1 MLDGRD
7 SLVVLPTGGGKSL
20 CFQAPA
26 LVIGARPFD
35 RERQDDTNVGAAN
48 ANALASHAAT
58 HMHSGR
64 DERVAALTRSSDG
77 RSSGARSGPTPSAS
91 DDADARE
98 YHWDELEDT
107 SVAGAQPDARGA
119 SVQREEPRCRAPFSR
134 QRRGFAL
141 VVSPLIS
148 LMKDQVD
155 GLRVDGV
162 EAAYLNSTQTSAE
175 RDSVLA
181 SLRDDRC
188 RLLYVSP
195 ERLVGEGSQGFR
207 RMLNGYGVRFLA
219 IDEAHCISQ
228 WGHDFRP
235 EYRQLGRVRED
246 FPSASFHAFTATAT
260 ERVRHDIVSELRLQD
275 PLVLVGSFDRP
286 NLVYRVLRRGT
297 LHKQLETILARHD
310 GESGIVYC
318 GSRREVESL
327 AEWLRGEGHEALPYH
342 AGLSDEVRAR
352 HQEAFLEERADII
365 VATVAFGMGIDR
377 SNVRFV
383 IHASAPRSPEH
394 YQQEAGRAGRDGL
407 AAECVLIYSGS
418 DFVRW
423 RQMLETNGE
432 FTDSARLLLRDMERY
447 AAGTRCRHQALV
459 EYFGEP
465 WTRDGCGACDW
476 CLKELDGVADSTTI
490 ARKILSCVARVRQ
503 NYGLAHVA
511 DVLLGK
517 ASEKVVAAGHADLS
531 TFGLLRQETSVAIR
545 GFVEQLVAG
554 GWLARE
560 GEPYPVLRLT
570 SRGASLLKGEG
581 DCELFRERQP
591 VKVKSRPR
599 GAGAA
604 TFEGDPDLFDVL
616 RDVRTKLARAR
627 GVPPYVIFH
636 DTTLKQMAERRPA
649 TIDDLHDIYGVG
661 AKKAADFGDAFLD
674 AIRTFKKPE

>member
-1 MLDGRD
+1 MHAVIDGRD

-26 LVIGARPFD
+26 LVLGSDANEGAPDAEPHDDLAAGGGAPETDDRPD
-35 RERQDDTNVGAAN
+35 R
-48 ANALASHAAT
+48 
-58 HMHSGR
+58 GR
-64 DERVAALTRSSDG
+64 RRRPDGDG
-77 RSSGARSGPTPSAS
+77 R
-91 DDADARE
+91 
-98 YHWDELEDT
+98 
-107 SVAGAQPDARGA
+107 Q
-119 SVQREEPRCRAPFSR
+119 
-134 QRRGFAL
+134 GFAL

-162 EAAYLNSTQTSAE
+162 AAAYLNSTQTASE
-175 RDSVLA
+175 RDDVLA
-181 SLRDDRC
+181 SLREDRC

-207 RMLNGYGVRFLA
+207 RLLRQCGVRFVA

-235 EYRQLGRVRED
+235 EYRQLGQLRGD
-246 FPSASFHAFTATAT
+246 FPDASLHAFTATAT
-260 ERVRHDIVSELRLQD
+260 ERVRHDIVTELRLDD

-286 NLVYRVLRRGT
+286 NLTYRVLRRGN
-297 LHKQLETILARHD
+297 LHKQLSAVLDRHE

-342 AGLSDEVRAR
+342 AGLSDAVRAA

-383 IHASAPRSPEH
+383 VHASAPRSPEH

-407 AAECVLIYSGS
+407 PSECVLIYSGS

-423 RQMLETNGE
+423 RQMLEMNGE
-432 FTDSARLLLRDMERY
+432 FTDSARMLLRDMERY
-447 AAGTRCRHQALV
+447 AAGTRCRHRALV

-465 WTRDGCGACDW
+465 WTRGECGACDW
-476 CLKELDGVADSTTI
+476 CLKELDAVADSTTV
-490 ARKILSCVARVRQ
+490 ARKVLSCVARVRQ
-503 NYGLAHVA
+503 AYGLAHVA

-517 ASEKVVAAGHADLS
+517 ATDKVVASGHAELS
-531 TFGLLRQETSVAIR
+531 TFGLLKEEGAAAVR
-545 GFVEQLVAG
+545 GYIEQLVAG
-554 GWLARE
+554 GWLARS

-570 SRGASLLKGEG
+570 SQGAALLKGEG
-581 DCELFRERQP
+581 ACELFRELQP
-591 VKVKSRPR
+591 PR
-599 GAGAA
+599 GRSRMRGDGAA
-604 TFEGDPDLFDVL
+604 SFGGDPALFDVL
-616 RDVRTKLARAR
+616 REVRAQLARER

-649 TIDDLHDIYGVG
+649 TVDDLYEIYGVG
-661 AKKAADFGDAFLD
+661 TKKAADFGDRFLD
-674 AIRTFKKPE
+674 AIRTYRKPD